1 MYSKAEAAQLRQAF
15 WTTFGQYMA
24 PVPSA
29 EGEPINWINY
39 RTGLKYV
46 QLRMRTEDRRASIGL
61 ELVHPDADLRAL
73 HFEQLQALGNM
84 LPAVPGQAWQWQA
97 EAELSGQALSRVYQ
111 ELPGVS
117 PLNREDWPA
126 LISFFKPRLLALDE
140 FWSQA
145 RYPLEDLM

>member
-1 MYSKAEAAQLRQAF
+1 MYGKAEAAQLRQAF

-29 EGEPINWINY
+29 EGETINWINY

-46 QLRMRTEDRRASIGL
+46 QLRMRAEGRRATIGL
-61 ELVHPDADLRAL
+61 ELVHPDADIRAL
-73 HFEQLQALGNM
+73 HYEQLQALSNM
-84 LPAVPGQAWQWQA
+84 LPPIPGQTWDWQE
-97 EAELSGQALSRVYQ
+97 EAEENGQPMSRVQ
-111 ELPGVS
+111 QQLDGVS

>member
-1 MYSKAEAAQLRQAF
+1 MYSKAEAAQLRHAF

-29 EGEPINWINY
+29 EGEPVNWINY
-39 RTGLKYV
+39 RTGLKHV
-46 QLRMRTEDRRASIGL
+46 QLRMRTENRRASVGL
-61 ELVHPDADLRAL
+61 ELLHPDADIRAL
-73 HFEQLQALGNM
+73 QFEQLQALHNM
-84 LPAVPGQAWQWQA
+84 LPAVPGQEWEWQP
-97 EAELSGQALSRVYQ
+97 EAEENGQLLSRVQQ
-111 ELPGVS
+111 ELCGVS

-126 LISFFKPRLLALDE
+126 LISFFKPRLIALDE

>member
-29 EGEPINWINY
+29 EGETVNWINY

-46 QLRMRTEDRRASIGL
+46 QLRMRTEGRRATIGL
-61 ELVHPDADLRAL
+61 ELVHPDADIRAL
-73 HFEQLQALGNM
+73 HYEQLQALSNL
-84 LPAVPGQAWQWQA
+84 LPPVPGQTWDWQP
-97 EAELSGQALSRVYQ
+97 EAEENGLPLSRVQ
-111 ELPGVS
+111 QQLDGVS

>member
-1 MYSKAEAAQLRQAF
+1 MYGKAEAAQLRQAF

-29 EGEPINWINY
+29 EGETINWINY
-39 RTGLKYV
+39 RTGLKHV
-46 QLRMRTEDRRASIGL
+46 QLRMRTEGRQATIGL
-61 ELVHPDADLRAL
+61 ELVHPDADIRAL
-73 HFEQLQALGNM
+73 HYEQLQALSQM
-84 LPAVPGQAWQWQA
+84 LPPIPGQTWDWQP
-97 EAELSGQALSRVYQ
+97 EAEENGQPMSRVQ
-111 ELPGVS
+111 QQLDGVS

>member
-1 MYSKAEAAQLRQAF
+1 MYGKAEAAQLRQAF

-29 EGEPINWINY
+29 EGETINWINY
-39 RTGLKYV
+39 RTGLKHV
-46 QLRMRTEDRRASIGL
+46 QLRMRTEGRRATIGL
-61 ELVHPDADLRAL
+61 ELVHPDADIRAL
-73 HFEQLQALGNM
+73 HFEQLQALSNM
-84 LPAVPGQAWQWQA
+84 LPPVPGQSWDWQPDA
-97 EAELSGQALSRVYQ
+97 EENGQPMSRVQ
-111 ELPGVS
+111 QQLDGVS

>member
-29 EGEPINWINY
+29 EGETINWINY

-46 QLRMRTEDRRASIGL
+46 QLRMRTEGRRATIGL
-61 ELVHPDADLRAL
+61 ELVHPDADIRAL
-73 HFEQLQALGNM
+73 HYEQLQALHLM
-84 LPAVPGQAWQWQA
+84 LPPVPGQTWDWQP
-97 EAELSGQALSRVYQ
+97 EAEENGQHMSRVQ
-111 ELPGVS
+111 QQLDGVS

>member
-29 EGEPINWINY
+29 EGETINWINY
-39 RTGLKYV
+39 RTGLKHV
-46 QLRMRTEDRRASIGL
+46 QLRMRTEDRRASVGL
-61 ELVHPDADLRAL
+61 ELTHPDTDIRAL
-73 HFEQLQALGNM
+73 HYEQLLALQNM
-84 LPAVPGQAWQWQA
+84 LPPVPGQTWDWQP
-97 EAELSGQALSRVYQ
+97 EAEENGQLLSRVQQ
-111 ELPGVS
+111 ELRGVS

-145 RYPLEDLM
+145 RYPLEELM

>member
-1 MYSKAEAAQLRQAF
+1 MYGKAEAAQLRQAF

-29 EGEPINWINY
+29 EGETINWINY

-46 QLRMRTEDRRASIGL
+46 QLRMRAESRRATIGL
-61 ELVHPDADLRAL
+61 ELVHPDADIRAL
-73 HFEQLQALGNM
+73 HYEQLQALSNM
-84 LPAVPGQAWQWQA
+84 LPPVPGQTWDWQE
-97 EAELSGQALSRVYQ
+97 EAEENGQPMSRVQ
-111 ELPGVS
+111 QQLNGVS

>member
-29 EGEPINWINY
+29 EGETVNWINY

-46 QLRMRTEDRRASIGL
+46 QLRMRTEGRRATIGL
-61 ELVHPDADLRAL
+61 ELVHPDADIRAL
-73 HFEQLQALGNM
+73 HYEQLQALSNM
-84 LPAVPGQAWQWQA
+84 LPPVPGQTWDWQP
-97 EAELSGQALSRVYQ
+97 EAEENGQPMSRVQ
-111 ELPGVS
+111 QQLDGVS